1 MADTNDA
8 GVAAKI
14 AEVTDQ
20 NIHSGAQEM
29 DTSGKMEA
37 SSPRKRDRPHNEE
50 NESAGNAVKRV
61 KGVAPIKEECV
72 WFNMIP

>member
-1 MADTNDA
+1 MAETNDT
-8 GVAAKI
+8 GVAAKT
-14 AEVTDQ
+14 AEVANQ
-20 NIHSGAQEM
+20 KINHGAQEM

-37 SSPRKRDRPHNEE
+37 SSPRKRDRPHSEE

-72 WFNMIP
+72 WSIMVP